1 MPGTVWP
8 VMYAS
13 APARLPLSRRE
24 AAVLIM
30 SSISVLSAPRA
41 AGNLAVPCL
50 QGLTAGR
57 PSVR

>member
-13 APARLPLSRRE
+13 APARLPQSRRE
-24 AAVLIM
+24 AAVPII

-41 AGNLAVPCL
+41 ARNLTVPCL
-50 QGLTAGR
+50 WGLAAGR